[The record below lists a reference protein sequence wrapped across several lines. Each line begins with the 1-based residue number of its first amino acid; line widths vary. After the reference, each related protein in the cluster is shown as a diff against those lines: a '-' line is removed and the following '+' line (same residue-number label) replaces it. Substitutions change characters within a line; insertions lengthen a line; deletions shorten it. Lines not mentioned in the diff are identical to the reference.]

1 MPTVRRLPSRR
12 GLPALVA
19 VVVLLGAGVALA
31 AGALGGE
38 DVTPAD
44 RAFSKL
50 CRERGGT
57 PTLAPGS
64 GDYVKDARSCE
75 IRYGRHSY
83 EMYAITPNGFDE
95 REAAEAREACARRAE
110 QEKDLPGAPE
120 RFVWHPRSAICEAV
134 D

>member
-75 IRYGRHSY
+75 IRYGRHTY

-95 REAAEAREACARRAE
+95 REAADARDACARRAK
-110 QEKDLPGAPE
+110 QEKSLLGAPE